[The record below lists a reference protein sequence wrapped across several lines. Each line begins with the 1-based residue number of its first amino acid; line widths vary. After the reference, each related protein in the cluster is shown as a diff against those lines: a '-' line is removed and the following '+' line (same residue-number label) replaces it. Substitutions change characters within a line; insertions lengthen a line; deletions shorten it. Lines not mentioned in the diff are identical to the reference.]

1 MARDFLLNATS
12 ATVNDGSAAWSTG
25 QLGDGTAASSGTVYY
40 SNGLS
45 IWPFASN
52 GTHSTLWMRF
62 NLAPSTTSGTPTS
75 NAVNGFQFAV
85 QGSRDGATWTTIS
98 AMPKDNIAF
107 RNHNTMLPAMA
118 TNSATASVAHGST
131 NQTTGA
137 LVVGSAAIPGCPL
150 LAINDV
156 VYTSA
161 ASGFLAN
168 TPYYVVQSTPTGF
181 GTSSAPRSTVQ
192 LSLQPNGAPVLATA
206 VTALTVTR
214 FTSTTP
220 MAVGDLFTIQNT
232 VAAMTGTDGVGGAAI
247 TLVANNIVQITGVQD
262 TGQAMSFTFKRVGP
276 SIPADVMANNYVHTS
291 ATAMSAVVF
300 TSINPT
306 GGEYYL
312 PIQPQVGFI
321 NSSGALEDNYKFV
334 RGIAACQIN
343 AITPTARLTVD
354 LVTSRDGAYS

>member
-12 ATVNDGSAAWSTG
+12 AIVNDGSAAWVTG
-25 QLGDGTAASSGTVYY
+25 VLGDGTAASSGTVYY

-62 NLAPSTTSGTPTS
+62 SLAPSTTTGTATS

-85 QGSRDGATWTTIS
+85 QGSRDGATWTTIA

-107 RNHNTMLPAMA
+107 RNHNSMLPAMA
-118 TNSATASVAHGST
+118 TNSATASVAHSST
-131 NQTTGA
+131 AQTSGA
-137 LVVGSAAIPGCPL
+137 LVVGSAVIPGCPL

-156 VYTSA
+156 VFTSA

-206 VTALTVTR
+206 VTAITVTR
-214 FTSTTP
+214 FTATTP
-220 MAVGDLFTIQNT
+220 MAIGDLFTIQNT
-232 VAAMTGTDGVGGAAI
+232 VATATGTDGVGGSAV
-247 TLVANNIVQITGVQD
+247 TLVANDVVQITGVVD
-262 TGQAMSFTFKRVGP
+262 TGQAMTFTFKRVSPGT
-276 SIPADVMANNYVHTS
+276 AMVNNYVHTN
-291 ATAMSAVVF
+291 ATAMSTNVF

-306 GGEYYL
+306 GGEYFL

-321 NSSGALEDNYKFV
+321 NASGALEDNYKFV

-343 AITPTARLTVD
+343 VITPTARCTVD
-354 LVTSRDGAYS
+354 LVTGRDGAYS

>member
-1 MARDFLLNATS
+1 MAKDALLNSLTV
-12 ATVNDGSAAWSTG
+12 VNDGSAAWSTG
-25 QLGDGTAASSGTVYY
+25 VLGDGIAASTGTVYY
-40 SNGLS
+40 SNGIS

-52 GTHSTLWMRF
+52 GTHSQLFMRF
-62 NLAPSTTSGTPTS
+62 MLSPSTTTGTAAS

-107 RNHNTMLPAMA
+107 RNHNSMLPAMA
-118 TNSATASVAHGST
+118 TNATFATVAHAST
-131 NQTTGA
+131 SQTSGA
-137 LVVGSAAIPGCPL
+137 LVVGSANIPGCPL

-161 ASGFLAN
+161 GSGFLAN
-168 TPYYVVQSTPTGF
+168 TPYYVVQTTPTGA
-181 GTSSAPRSTVQ
+181 GTTSAPRSTIQ

-206 VTALTVTR
+206 VTAITVTR
-214 FTSTTP
+214 YVATTP

-247 TLVANNIVQITGVQD
+247 TLVANNIVQITSVQD

-300 TSINPT
+300 TSINTT
-306 GGEYYL
+306 GGEYFL
-312 PIQPQVGFI
+312 PINTQVGFI
-321 NSSGALEDNYKFV
+321 NASGSLEDNYKFV
-334 RGIAACQIN
+334 RGVAACQIN
-343 AITPTARLTVD
+343 GITPTARCVVD
-354 LVTSRDGAYS
+354 VVMTRDGAYS

>member
-1 MARDFLLNATS
+1 MAKDFLLTP
-12 ATVNDGSAAWSTG
+12 TPFIINDGSAAWVTG
-25 QLGDGTAASSGTVYY
+25 VLGDGTAAASGNNYY
-40 SNGLS
+40 SNGMS
-45 IWPFASN
+45 IFPFGSN

-62 NLAPSTTSGTPTS
+62 LLAPPTATTGTATS

-107 RNHNTMLPAMA
+107 RNHNSMLPAMA
-118 TNSATASVAHGST
+118 TSSATASVSHAST
-131 NQTTGA
+131 SQTTSA
-137 LVVGSAAIPGCPL
+137 LVIGSANIANCPL

-156 VYTSA
+156 VFTSA

-168 TPYYVVQSTPTGF
+168 TPYYVVQTTPTGF
-181 GTSSAPRSTVQ
+181 GTSSAPRSIVQ
-192 LSLQPNGAPVLATA
+192 LSLQPNGVPVLANA

-214 FTSTTP
+214 FTATTP

-232 VAAMTGTDGVGGAAI
+232 VIAMTGTDGAGGSAI
-247 TLVANNIVQITGVQD
+247 TLVATDVVQITGVQD
-262 TGQAMSFTFKRVGP
+262 TGQAMSFTFKRVVGAP
-276 SIPADVMANNYVHTS
+276 LMANNYVHTS

-300 TSINPT
+300 TSINQT

-321 NSSGALEDNYKFV
+321 NSSGALEDNYKFY

-343 AITPTARLTVD
+343 AITPTARLLCD
-354 LVTSRDGAYS
+354 LVTARDGSYS

>member
-12 ATVNDGSAAWSTG
+12 AIVNDGSAAWVTG
-25 QLGDGTAASSGTVYY
+25 VLGDGTAASSGTVYY

-45 IWPFASN
+45 VWPFNAN
-52 GTHSTLWMRF
+52 GSHSTMWMRF
-62 NLAPSTTSGTPTS
+62 NLAPSTTTGTATT

-85 QGSRDGATWTTIS
+85 QGSRDGATWTTIA

-107 RNHNTMLPAMA
+107 RNHNTMLPSMA
-118 TNSATASVAHGST
+118 QNATFATVAHAST
-131 NQTTGA
+131 NQTSSA
-137 LVVGSAAIPGCPL
+137 LVIGSANIAGCPL

-181 GTSSAPRSTVQ
+181 GTSSAPRSTIQ

-206 VTALTVTR
+206 TTAITVTR
-214 FTSTTP
+214 YTATTP
-220 MAVGDLFTIQNT
+220 MAIGDLFTIQNT
-232 VAAMTGTDGVGGAAI
+232 VATAIGTDGVGGSAV
-247 TLVANNIVQITGVQD
+247 TLVAGNVVQITGVVD
-262 TGQAMSFTFKRVGP
+262 TGVAMSFTFKRVVGAP
-276 SIPADVMANNYVHTS
+276 LQVNNYVHTD
-291 ATAMSAVVF
+291 ATAMSTVVF
-300 TSINPT
+300 TSINPS
-306 GGEYYL
+306 GGEYFL

-321 NSSGALEDNYKFV
+321 NASGSLEDNYKFV

-343 AITPTARLTVD
+343 QITPTARCTVD